1 MYKVA
6 YIMGNFVYPFLH
18 GTNVVISKLIKNT
31 ENDSIVFSATPSF
44 RNLFNYKEYGK
55 LKIFYFTINRKL
67 LLRRQSW
74 TNFSSRILKIYLK
87 KYNSDVV
94 VGVYPSLQSLELAY
108 RASMSSNLPFIPY
121 LHDTLL
127 GGKDS
132 QKDILDI
139 QSLIFKKSCE
149 IAVISNGLK
158 EYYEKEYSLRTH
170 VISHIYD
177 GKLFNEVEKDILRRA
192 VFIGDV
198 YNINDKSIIR
208 IFKAL
213 NDLGDIPLFVT
224 NVNAYKFLL
233 RNGVKNLKLVFFEEY
248 HELISFLRKSKLLI
262 NALNWPDETE
272 VHVDELKTIF
282 PTKSI
287 EYLASGGTV
296 IVHAPSDYYVSRF
309 FNKNK
314 SGIIIDTRDFSKI
327 KSTLAEIVINDNF
340 SFRHN
345 ALKLIKAF
353 MPNKVKK
360 DFYYL
365 ISLCLPN

>member
-6 YIMGNFVYPFLH
+6 YVMGNFVYPFLH

-44 RNLFNYKEYGK
+44 KNLFNYKEYGK

-67 LLRRQSW
+67 PFGRQSW

-87 KYNSDVV
+87 KYNSDIV

-127 GGKDS
+127 GEKNS
-132 QKDILDI
+132 EKDILDI
-139 QSLIFKKSCE
+139 QSLIFKRSCE
-149 IAVISNGLK
+149 TAVISNGLK
-158 EYYEKEYSLRTH
+158 EYYEKEYSLKTH

-177 GKLFNEVEKDILRRA
+177 GELFDEVERDIHSRA

-198 YNINDKSIIR
+198 YDINDKSVIR
-208 IFKAL
+208 IFKIM

-224 NVNAYKFLL
+224 NVNAYRFLM
-233 RNGVKNLKLVFFEEY
+233 RNGVKNLKLVFFEKY
-248 HELISFLRKSKLLI
+248 HELILFLRKSKLLI

-272 VHVDELKTIF
+272 IHVDELKTIF

-296 IVHAPSDYYVSRF
+296 IVHAPSYYYVSRF

-314 SGIIIDTRDFSKI
+314 SGIVIDTRDLGKI
-327 KSTLAEIVINDNF
+327 KSTLTQILISDNF
-340 SFRHN
+340 SFRYN
-345 ALKLIKAF
+345 ALKLVKTFLPI
-353 MPNKVKK
+353 KVKK
-360 DFYYL
+360 NFHYL